1 MIVRIPEPANQH
13 AQVHMQQALIVDR
26 EMRIRFVAPEIERAT
41 GHQVGS
47 LYGCGLDELFDGV
60 SCELI
65 NRWWLDS
72 PVAVSSF
79 SLTLAKTVMY
89 TEPEMKRWSV
99 RPLICPPGSVQF
111 ALLSPEEPFIIEER
125 VQRANDQADVSI
137 ANGDLELLHEISVL
151 LNSSLEPDSFL
162 QNLSDIL
169 LRNLGFAH
177 VSFYMLEEGA
187 LVRKTSAGHDTG
199 EAYAVL
205 DVGNRYVGKA
215 IYEGSAIVVN
225 NLKDEKAE
233 LKPLDIATGAVALPI
248 SELTTL
254 EGVRTTGV
262 IGAVFAISTDKEVIP
277 SDDIR
282 RLEAAANTASMAIE
296 NARLMERVLVLL
308 RAEANHSQELEHKK
322 KELDEFVHTISHDLK
337 NPLNNI
343 AGFADLLKVELET
356 SGNEKIERYI
366 ERIGANITIVSK
378 MIEDLL
384 ELSRVGRVD
393 VEMQHVPMGAFIKEL
408 KYDFKAAY
416 KPEDLELNCFNMPEV
431 VPGNRY
437 RLNQLFNNL
446 ITNAVKYRHPDRKPM
461 VTVTCVDE
469 DEYYHF
475 SVSDNGIGIDE
486 KHLNSIF
493 VFGIQLREKDAG
505 GTGAGLAIAKK
516 IVESHNGRI
525 WVESEKS
532 EGSTF
537 HFTLPKEINNDT
549 GEQS

>member
-1 MIVRIPEPANQH
+1 
-13 AQVHMQQALIVDR
+13 MQQALVVDR
-26 EMRIRFVAPEIERAT
+26 EMRIRFVSPEIERAT

-79 SLTLAKTVMY
+79 SLILAKTVMY

-111 ALLSPEEPFIIEER
+111 ALLSPEEPFVLDDEE
-125 VQRANDQADVSI
+125 QQPADQAQVPKAS
-137 ANGDLELLHEISVL
+137 GDLALLHEISVL
-151 LNSSLEPDSFL
+151 LNSPLESGSFL
-162 QNLSDIL
+162 QSLSDIL
-169 LRNLGFAH
+169 LSNLVFAH
-177 VSFYMLEEGA
+177 VSIYMLEEGT
-187 LVRKTSAGHDTG
+187 LVRKTSAGRETG
-199 EAYAVL
+199 KAFAVL
-205 DVGNRYVGKA
+205 DVSDRYVGKA
-215 IYEGSAIVVN
+215 VYEGSAIVVN
-225 NLKDEKAE
+225 NLKDEKEAM
-233 LKPLDIATGAVALPI
+233 KPLDDAAGTVALPI

-254 EGVRTTGV
+254 EGVRTSGV
-262 IGAVFAISTDKEVIP
+262 IGAIFAISTDKEVIP
-277 SDDIR
+277 SDDIL

-296 NARLMERVLVLL
+296 NARLMDRVLVLL
-308 RAEANHSQELEHKK
+308 RAEANHSQELEYKK

-343 AGFADLLKVELET
+343 AGFADLLKVELGT
-356 SGNEKIERYI
+356 SGSEKIERYI
-366 ERIGANITIVSK
+366 QRIGANITIVSK

-393 VEMQHVPMGAFIKEL
+393 VEMQLVPMDAFIKEV

-416 KPEDLELNCFNMPEV
+416 KPEELELNCFNMPDV
-431 VPGNRY
+431 ILGNRY

-446 ITNAVKYRHPDRKPM
+446 VTNAIKYRHPERTPM

-469 DEYYHF
+469 DDNFHF
-475 SVSDNGIGIDE
+475 SISDNGIGIDE

-493 VFGIQLREKDAG
+493 VFGVQLREKDAG

-525 WVESEKS
+525 WVESEKG

-537 HFTLPKEINNDT
+537 HFTWPKEVKNDA
-549 GEQS
+549 GEQP